1 MDLDFTAEQDLLR
14 DAVRGVCAKHASLD
28 VVRKMEGDPLGYPE
42 HLWTQMSETG
52 LLGLTLP
59 ERWGGSEMSMLDAVV
74 VYEELGR
81 ALAPSPHFVSS
92 VMSGGVIASAGT
104 DAQRE
109 RWLPQIAAGETV
121 LTPAW
126 LEPGRGFGPLGVQ
139 LSASA
144 DGDGWRLSG
153 TKRHVEFA
161 AAADR
166 LLVLARTGPEP
177 EAVMLA
183 LVDLRSDGVTLQP
196 QATVASGSQCRV
208 DFEGAHVPAD
218 SVVGEPGEAWS
229 VWDQVMRDGI
239 VLLAAQAVGGA
250 RYALDI
256 TVQYAKDR
264 FQFDKPLGA
273 FQAIAHYLSDAV
285 TRVDGAETLVWEAA
299 WARSTGRPVARLA
312 PMSKLFACQTFR
324 DVTAMAQQVFG
335 GVGFTV
341 DYDIQLYFRR
351 AKQLQLSWWDSRHLE
366 ELVAAAL
373 LDS

>member
-14 DAVRGVCAKHASLD
+14 EAVRGVCAKHASLD

-121 LTPAW
+121 ITPAW
-126 LEPGRGFGPLGVQ
+126 LEPDRGFGPFGVQ

-161 AAADR
+161 GAADR
-166 LLVLARTGPEP
+166 LLVLARSGPEP

-183 LVDLRSDGVTLQP
+183 LVDPRADGVTLQA
-196 QATVASGSQCRV
+196 QATVASDSQCRV

-218 SVVGEPGEAWS
+218 SVVGAPGEAWS
-229 VWDQVMRDGI
+229 AWDQVMRDGI

-250 RYALDI
+250 VREGPVPIRQASRSLPGHRPLPLRRRHPCRRCRDARVGGSVGTLDRPAHGAPGSHVQAL
-256 TVQYAKDR
+256 R
-264 FQFDKPLGA
+264 M
-273 FQAIAHYLSDAV
+273 SD
-285 TRVDGAETLVWEAA
+285 L
-299 WARSTGRPVARLA
+299 P
-312 PMSKLFACQTFR
+312 
-324 DVTAMAQQVFG
+324 
-335 GVGFTV
+335 
-341 DYDIQLYFRR
+341 
-351 AKQLQLSWWDSRHLE
+351 
-366 ELVAAAL
+366 
-373 LDS
+373 